1 VLQKTPGAAG
11 AHYGLAFLLLRE
23 GEAEE
28 ATGHLE
34 AFLAN
39 APEDADASEHVDH
52 ARATLAQL
60 RGEAHDSMPEAPPP
74 DELF

>member
-1 VLQKTPGAAG
+1 
-11 AHYGLAFLLLRE
+11 LAFLLLRS

-39 APEDADASEHVDH
+39 VPADSEATDHVDH

-60 RGEAHDSMPEAPPP
+60 RGEAHESMPEPPPP